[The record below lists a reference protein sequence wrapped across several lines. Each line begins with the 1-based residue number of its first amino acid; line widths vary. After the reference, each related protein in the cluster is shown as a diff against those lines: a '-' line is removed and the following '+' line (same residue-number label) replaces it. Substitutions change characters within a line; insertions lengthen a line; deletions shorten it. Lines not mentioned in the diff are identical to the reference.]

1 MLLQIVVTLWQNF
14 KKEVRKVFMKK
25 LTDKELAIMEVLWEH
40 GELPIRDLINFLP
53 GPAAH
58 FNTIA
63 TYVRRLEVHG
73 MIRHK
78 ELSAKFYL
86 YDAAVTREQYIN
98 AYHKENVDKFFDGSY
113 MDFISNLVIEHEV
126 SIEELKELIRMVEE
140 E

>member
-1 MLLQIVVTLWQNF
+1 
-14 KKEVRKVFMKK
+14 MKK

-40 GELPIRDLINFLP
+40 GEQSVRDLIGNLP

-63 TYVRRLEVHG
+63 TYVRRLELHG
-73 MIRHK
+73 MISHK
-78 ELSAKFYL
+78 ELSPKFYL

-98 AYHKENVDKFFDGSY
+98 SIHKENVNRFFGGSY
-113 MDFISNLVIEHEV
+113 MGFISNLVKEHDV
-126 SIEELKELIRMVEE
+126 SVDELKELIRMVEE

>member
-1 MLLQIVVTLWQNF
+1 MWQNF
-14 KKEVRKVFMKK
+14 KKEVRNVIMKK

-63 TYVRRLEVHG
+63 TYVRRLEMHG

-86 YDAAVTREQYIN
+86 YDAAVTREQYIK

-113 MDFISNLVIEHEV
+113 MDFISNLVKEHDV
-126 SIEELKELIRMVEE
+126 SVDELKELIKMVEG
-140 E
+140 

>member
-1 MLLQIVVTLWQNF
+1 LLLQIVVTLWQNF
-14 KKEVRKVFMKK
+14 KKEVRNVFMKK

-113 MDFISNLVIEHEV
+113 MDFISNLVKEHEV

>member
-14 KKEVRKVFMKK
+14 KKEVRNVFMKK

-98 AYHKENVDKFFDGSY
+98 AYHKENVNKLFGGSY
-113 MDFISNLVIEHEV
+113 MDFISNLVKEHDV
-126 SIEELKELIRMVEE
+126 SVEELKELIKMVEE

>member
-1 MLLQIVVTLWQNF
+1 MWQNF
-14 KKEVRKVFMKK
+14 KKEVRNVIMKK

-113 MDFISNLVIEHEV
+113 MDFISNLVKEHEV

>member
-63 TYVRRLEVHG
+63 TYVRRLEMHG

-113 MDFISNLVIEHEV
+113 MDFISNLVKEHEV

>member
-1 MLLQIVVTLWQNF
+1 LLLQIVVTLWQNF

-63 TYVRRLEVHG
+63 TYVRRLEMHG

-113 MDFISNLVIEHEV
+113 MDFISNLVKEHEV

>member
-1 MLLQIVVTLWQNF
+1 MWQNF
-14 KKEVRKVFMKK
+14 KKEVRNVFMKK

-113 MDFISNLVIEHEV
+113 MDFISNLVKEHEV